1 MIYVYY
7 ALYETNTHH
16 MYTLNIPRETGIMLS
31 HFLKSIGQILW
42 LYFHQNMKSWNH
54 LNIGA
59 DRTTKQYD

>member
-31 HFLKSIGQILW
+31 HFLKSIGQIL
-42 LYFHQNMKSWNH
+42 
-54 LNIGA
+54 
-59 DRTTKQYD
+59 